1 MEENKFSGILSVAG
15 VIGCLAFFFGFRNTF
30 PKLATFL
37 LICAVVFCAIVGIV
51 VVLVIYM
58 ALKKS
63 PEKEGDQT
71 HQELVSLQKEGRASL
86 IELRK
91 IGMNIKNQAIRQE
104 NEKICE
110 LANKIIGELKNH
122 KKSVSGVRGFFHYYL
137 PTLGKILKNY
147 RKLEEGGVV
156 EEDVTCNTL
165 KCLTDIKTA
174 MEKQYQNLFEKYVLD
189 MTVEMEALM
198 MACKRDG
205 LILEEEEAD
214 DKIKLMF

>member
-15 VIGCLAFFFGFRNTF
+15 VIGCLAFFFCFRNTF
-30 PKLATFL
+30 PKLAAFL
-37 LICAVVFCAIVGIV
+37 LICAVGFCAIVGIV

-71 HQELVSLQKEGRASL
+71 YQELVSLQKEGRASL

-137 PTLGKILKNY
+137 PTLGKILRNY
-147 RKLEEGGVV
+147 RKLEAGGVV

-165 KCLTDIKTA
+165 KCLIDIKTA

-189 MTVEMEALM
+189 IIREGW
-198 MACKRDG
+198 KN
-205 LILEEEEAD
+205 D
-214 DKIKLMF
+214 DERLQRVVLG